1 MSQFCTK
8 CGAENRDE
16 ARFCH
21 ACGNVLE
28 TPIGEQSVPTHQE
41 SKVATSEPILTEKE
55 ATFKEFF
62 FSTKGRV
69 GRKEYFFR
77 WFMPYL
83 SSLIVL
89 TILSNVLQMQQVD
102 SGIVLFANFA
112 ILLLIAAFLVA
123 QILVGIKRLHD
134 INASGWWSLL
144 WLVPLANFVLLLV
157 LFFKGTSSEASQRSG
172 MKTGCYTQTPMRWG
186 LFSMQL
192 ILTIVL
198 VPFLMLTNLLVKA
211 EEKDQVNSIPE
222 ISSEEYRDVINKKVV
237 VQKQDILI
245 PCSFATLEGKK
256 EGFINQEG
264 SWVIP
269 PIYDTVED
277 FSEGL
282 AVVKIFGKYGFIDQK
297 GSLIIQ
303 PIYESA
309 SSFKEGLA
317 KVGIDH
323 QKVGFVD
330 KKGNWSVQPV
340 YNDLS
345 QDFSEGVALVSVE
358 NKTGFIDR
366 NGNWTIQPIF
376 ELKISNGFKEGLAA
390 VKMGGKT
397 GFIDHKGN
405 WVIKPIYDD
414 ASDFSDG
421 LSKVMVDGKYGFI
434 DKTGNLVFKLDF
446 EPYVISNFREGLSG
460 FALNGKIGAI
470 DKMGRVVI
478 QPVYDFPVFIRFK
491 DGISRVKV
499 GGKMGYIDRRGNWI
513 KLPIYVYA
521 SSEFKN
527 GLAVV
532 SEDEVHY
539 NLINKKGEIVAKV
552 KSYQ

>member
-28 TPIGEQSVPTHQE
+28 TPIGDQSVPTSQE
-41 SKVATSEPILTEKE
+41 SKVGTSEPILTEKE

-112 ILLLIAAFLVA
+112 ILLLIAVFLVA

-186 LFSMQL
+186 LFGMQL
-192 ILTIVL
+192 LLTIVL

-211 EEKDQVNSIPE
+211 EEKDQVNSISST
-222 ISSEEYRDVINKKVV
+222 SSEEKIGVSSLGDLALPVV
-237 VQKQDILI
+237 KQSKLFPIAVMT
-245 PCSFATLEGKK
+245 SAHGKK
-256 EGFINQEG
+256 YGFIDQQGDWVVEPIYDDARSFHDGLAAVKSEQKYGFINTNG
-264 SWVIP
+264 DLVIP
-269 PIYDTVED
+269 PVHDSSYSNFSEGLVIVGSLSSQRFIDKNGNFINDKTYGYARDFSDGLAVVSNVFGGEQGYIDKRGNWVVQPVYDMAYDFNEGVAAVRLGNKWGYISKNGNIVIQPLFDDVKDFNEGLASVMVEKKWGFIDKKGRWIIHPTFDKGSAFYDGIASAQIGNKCGFISPNGSFVIQPIYDGCGD

-282 AVVKIFGKYGFIDQK
+282 ASIKFGG
-297 GSLIIQ
+297 
-303 PIYESA
+303 
-309 SSFKEGLA
+309 
-317 KVGIDH
+317 KV
-323 QKVGFVD
+323 
-330 KKGNWSVQPV
+330 
-340 YNDLS
+340 
-345 QDFSEGVALVSVE
+345 
-358 NKTGFIDR
+358 GFIDR
-366 NGNWTIQPIF
+366 T
-376 ELKISNGFKEGLAA
+376 
-390 VKMGGKT
+390 
-397 GFIDHKGN
+397 
-405 WVIKPIYDD
+405 
-414 ASDFSDG
+414 
-421 LSKVMVDGKYGFI
+421 
-434 DKTGNLVFKLDF
+434 
-446 EPYVISNFREGLSG
+446 
-460 FALNGKIGAI
+460 GKI
-470 DKMGRVVI
+470 VI
-478 QPVYDFPVFIRFK
+478 QPLFDRVEAFRN
-491 DGISRVKV
+491 GLSRVKLNGV
-499 GGKMGYIDRRGNWI
+499 DIYINMLG
-513 KLPIYVYA
+513 
-521 SSEFKN
+521 
-527 GLAVV
+527 
-532 SEDEVHY
+532 
-539 NLINKKGEIVAKV
+539 NLIEPKP
-552 KSYQ
+552 YQQ